1 MELKL
6 NIDQALNDSIREI
19 VEEKIKSEECIL
31 DSSKIQSKIDMQ
43 IHNQVSER
51 LSSEIRMYFDRYYNT
66 TDGNIQGA
74 AKRDLEDIL
83 KATFKEKVQEE
94 VNKFIKSIPEET
106 MTKIVIEVFGVSLA
120 QYMMSGIVST
130 MDSYRNMNDSRMF
143 SIVENVMRNHGFN
156 I

>member
-19 VEEKIKSEECIL
+19 VEEKIKSEEVIL
-31 DSSKIQSKIDMQ
+31 DSSKIQSKIETQ
-43 IHNQVSER
+43 LHSQLSER
-51 LSSEIRMYFDRYYNT
+51 LSSEIRIYFDKYYYD
-66 TDGNIQGA
+66 TDGDIRGE

-106 MTKIVIEVFGVSLA
+106 MTKIVIEMFGVSLA

>member
-6 NIDQALNDSIREI
+6 DIDQALNDSIREI
-19 VEEKIKSEECIL
+19 VEEKIKSEEVIL

-74 AKRDLEDIL
+74 AKRDLDDIV
-83 KATFKEKVQEE
+83 KEKFREKVQEE
-94 VNKFIKSIPEET
+94 VDKFIKSIPEET
-106 MTKIVIEVFGVSLA
+106 MTKIVIEIFGVSLA